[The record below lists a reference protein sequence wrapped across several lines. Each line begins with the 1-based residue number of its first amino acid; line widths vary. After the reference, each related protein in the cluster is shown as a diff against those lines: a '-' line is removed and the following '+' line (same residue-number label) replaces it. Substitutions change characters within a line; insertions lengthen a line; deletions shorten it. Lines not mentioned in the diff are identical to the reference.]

1 MDPVVHFEIP
11 YDNKTRVA
19 GFYEKAFGWETKAL
33 GEEMG
38 NYVLATSSAVGE
50 DNLPSPGT
58 INGGFFPKIAG
69 RPQQQPSVVIAVEDV
84 TKAMESVRQAG
95 GKILGEPMDIPG
107 VGKYVSFNDSEG
119 NRLSMLQAVPLAQ

>member
-11 YDNKTRVA
+11 YNDKTRIA

-38 NYVLATSSAVGE
+38 GYVLASSTVSNENG
-50 DNLPSPGT
+50 DPVPGT

-69 RPQQQPSVVIAVEDV
+69 APQQHPSVVIAVADISV
-84 TKAMESVRQAG
+84 AMANVRKAG
-95 GKILGEPMDIPG
+95 GTVLGDPMEIPG

-119 NRLSMLQAVPLAQ
+119 NRLSMLQATTPA